1 MNAFIQTMITSLI
14 SSKVEKMAASV
25 GISNEVA
32 KKAIAFAVPM
42 IMSKMSDNLATPEG
56 KSSLYEALGQHG
68 KEVDQDGDGLDDNDG
83 HKIATHVF

>member
-25 GISNEVA
+25 GVSNAVA
-32 KKAIAFAVPM
+32 QKAIAFAVPM
-42 IMSKMSDNLATPEG
+42 IMSKLADNTATPAG
-56 KSSLYEALGQHG
+56 KDGLFGALAQHG